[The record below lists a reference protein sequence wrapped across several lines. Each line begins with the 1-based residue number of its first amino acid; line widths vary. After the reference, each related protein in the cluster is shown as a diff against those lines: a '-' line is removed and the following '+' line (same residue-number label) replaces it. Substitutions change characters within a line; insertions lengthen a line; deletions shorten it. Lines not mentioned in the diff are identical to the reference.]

1 MSTIAPTAPSSALVE
16 CIRLSKVYPPD
27 VTALKDISLAVQP
40 GEIVYLTGQSG
51 AGKTTMLKMI
61 CNLEIPSKGMV
72 VVAGRDLARLRPA
85 EMQRLRQKIGVAY
98 QDFRLLP
105 KLTAFQNVAMPL
117 EVAYQKRRL
126 IRQRV
131 GELLEGLGIGD
142 KSQQMV
148 ENLSRGEQQRVALA
162 RAAANS
168 PALLLADEPTGNLDG
183 AAAGLVVELFQNL
196 AAAGSAVIVATHDV
210 SLYRH
215 SNHRV
220 FRLAQGELSELAT
233 HAARDH
239 ALDRREETE

>member
-1 MSTIAPTAPSSALVE
+1 MSDTPPSSALVE
-16 CIRLSKVYPPD
+16 CIRLSKIYPPD

-40 GEIVYLTGQSG
+40 GEIVYLTGHSG

-61 CNLEIPSKGMV
+61 CNLETPSKGMV
-72 VVAGRDLARLRPA
+72 VVAGRDLSRLRA
-85 EMQRLRQKIGVAY
+85 GEMQRLRQKIGVAY

-105 KLTAFQNVAMPL
+105 RLTAFQNVAMPL

-131 GELLEGLGIGD
+131 RELLEGLGIAD
-142 KSQQMV
+142 KSDQKV

-168 PALLLADEPTGNLDG
+168 PSLLLADEPTGNLDEG
-183 AAAGLVVELFQNL
+183 AAGLVVELFKNL
-196 AAAGSAVIVATHDV
+196 AAAGSAVIVATHDA

-215 SNHRV
+215 SDHRV
-220 FRLAQGELSELAT
+220 LKLAQGELSELTANT
-233 HAARDH
+233 AQAQ
-239 ALDRREETE
+239 AFREETV